1 MTHLT
6 GRRPA
11 ETLTTTRDDLTPP
24 LRTLFVTRSRGETL
38 PVGLDRPGDPLA
50 CAREGR
56 RRRKSEL
63 NAVRVRVRV
72 TTERPR
78 DAFNDWNRHD
88 VADGFVGGRSL
99 KGPDRL

>member
-1 MTHLT
+1 MS
-6 GRRPA
+6 RV
-11 ETLTTTRDDLTPP
+11 
-24 LRTLFVTRSRGETL
+24 LRVNLL

-63 NAVRVRVRV
+63 NAVRVRV
-72 TTERPR
+72 TTERTR
-78 DAFNDWNRHD
+78 DAFNDRNRHD